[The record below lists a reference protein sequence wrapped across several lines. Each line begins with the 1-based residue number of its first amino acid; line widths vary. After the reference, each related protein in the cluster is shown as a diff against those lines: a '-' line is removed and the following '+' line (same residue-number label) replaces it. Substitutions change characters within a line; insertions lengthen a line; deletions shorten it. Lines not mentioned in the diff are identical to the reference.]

1 MTKRTVL
8 VGVLIVSLAIVLAGC
23 AAAKPDAAATKDTC
37 FQNMAFLQTEMNLV
51 HADSG
56 IYPKFADVVKTIG
69 RTCPSGGTY
78 SFDEKTGVVS
88 CSIHGAYKP

>member
-1 MTKRTVL
+1 MLVAAIVL
-8 VGVLIVSLAIVLAGC
+8 SLAIGLAGC
-23 AAAKPDAAATKDTC
+23 VAPKSNASATKDQC

-56 IYPKFADVVKTIG
+56 IYPQFADVVRKIG
-69 RTCPSGGTY
+69 SKCPSGGAY

>member
-1 MTKRTVL
+1 MTARTVL
-8 VGVLIVSLAIVLAGC
+8 VATIVLSVAIALAGC
-23 AAAKPDAAATKDTC
+23 AQAGSNAAATKDEC
-37 FQNMAFLQTEMNLV
+37 FRNMALIQTEMNLF

-56 IYPKFADVVKTIG
+56 IYPPLADVVKQLG
-69 RTCPSGGTY
+69 SKCPSGGTY